1 MKRLFLILI
10 PLLFIG
16 CATKAPITWEK
27 RVLETQVK
35 PLNLAYDEY
44 GKEHNQTIL
53 FLHGFGESRY
63 TWRFLVEELSR
74 KYHIFTLDLKGFGE
88 SPKTEDNAYSVYDQA
103 KLVERFIQKHHLSN
117 VTVIGRSFGGGVT
130 LVLALMQEDSPDK
143 NLLNKMVLINSM
155 SYKQR
160 LPSMMRT
167 LQIPIIGYLGIHLL
181 SEEKIAKE
189 AYLYAFSN
197 DALIPQK
204 SVDYSAKMMKLPRA
218 KYAYLETVN
227 TLIPDDI
234 VEIQKRYKEISIPTL
249 ILWGKDDV
257 SIRVNMAYRLH
268 KDLRN
273 SQLKIFKNVG
283 HMPQEEI
290 PQKVVKEIINF
301 MDRENE
307 IDPKP
312 KSFGLRK

>member
-10 PLLFIG
+10 PLFFIG
-16 CATKAPITWEK
+16 CAQKAPITWEK
-27 RVLETQVK
+27 RVVHSKIAPMDLV
-35 PLNLAYDEY
+35 YDEY
-44 GKEHNQTIL
+44 GKEHTETIL

-63 TWRFLVEELSR
+63 TWRFLVKELST
-74 KYHIFTLDLKGFGE
+74 KYHIFALDLKGFGE

-103 KLVERFIQKHHLSN
+103 KLVEQFIQKHQLSN
-117 VTVIGRSFGGGVT
+117 LTIVGRSFGGGIT
-130 LVLALMQEDSPDK
+130 LVLALMQEASPHK
-143 NLLNKMVLINSM
+143 NLLKKMVLINSM

-197 DALIPQK
+197 DELIPKK
-204 SVDYSAKMMKLPRA
+204 SVNYSAKMMKLPMA

-227 TLIPDDI
+227 TIIPDDI
-234 VEIQKRYKEISIPTL
+234 SEIQKRYKEIRIPTL

-257 SIRVNMAYRLH
+257 SIRVNMAHRLH
-268 KDLRN
+268 KDLKN
-273 SQLKIFKNVG
+273 SQLKIFKDVG

-290 PQKVVKEIINF
+290 PKRVATEITAF
-301 MDRENE
+301 MEGSE
-307 IDPKP
+307 EEHPKQ